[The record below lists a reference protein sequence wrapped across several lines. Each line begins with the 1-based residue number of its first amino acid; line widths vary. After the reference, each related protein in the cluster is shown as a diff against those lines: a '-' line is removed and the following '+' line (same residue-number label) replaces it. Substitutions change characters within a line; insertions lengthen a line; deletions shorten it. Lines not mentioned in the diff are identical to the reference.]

1 MADKLNRWWL
11 AATLAMIIII
21 IVSSL
26 VIWSRRD
33 KGQPIAIS
41 LSHTPQASENAGITN
56 SVAGL
61 SRDSSLQPQ
70 KVDINRA
77 DIWLLQALPGI
88 GEVRA
93 RSIVDFRNQNG
104 LFSTPQDLTRVPGI
118 SESVVEK
125 IKAYI
130 TVGENQ

>member
-1 MADKLNRWWL
+1 
-11 AATLAMIIII
+11 MIIII